1 MYVCNLGLEKLSEN
15 FVNNMTI
22 FSVFFYFFCGCAE
35 EGICVG
41 GGF

>member
-1 MYVCNLGLEKLSEN
+1 MSESC
-15 FVNNMTI
+15 VNNMTI
-22 FSVFFYFFCGCAE
+22 FSVFFFISFLFCGCAE